1 MQIQDIYSQSDMLH
15 LTKDD
20 FDQIKDAVD
29 ISTDVDSAEYLYA
42 NLNKLLDVELANKII
57 KNKALAG
64 QISVK
69 WYNFVYEGT
78 LTQESLKARLE
89 SEAVGYNVPLRNI
102 DINLVE
108 NNIAT
113 VYNEENVYI
122 IKIIL
127 SAGKKKISDG
137 VQIQQIPIKTSIIV
151 KIDIENCWVEI
162 RAKDNLCTKVTKI
175 LETKLGIIN
184 LCDVRILK
192 NYHNDINAFKEDLI
206 NGFWNSYRANPS
218 ENIELTENDQIA
230 IVSIIRAI
238 DEFLN
243 GKNVDEKI
251 KVQILANK
259 LENVNIDTEGM
270 SLESLIL
277 AGIDNLALKV
287 RPESNVD
294 LGKQTLYALLKEEV
308 LENTG
313 HITFSNVDGGPQYT
327 LQVGKSTNSIYF
339 MSSVTEEVIE
349 YIREKI
355 L

>member
-113 VYNEENVYI
+113 VYNEENVC
-122 IKIIL
+122 L
-127 SAGKKKISDG
+127 
-137 VQIQQIPIKTSIIV
+137 VH
-151 KIDIENCWVEI
+151 W
-162 RAKDNLCTKVTKI
+162 
-175 LETKLGIIN
+175 
-184 LCDVRILK
+184 RIL
-192 NYHNDINAFKEDLI
+192 
-206 NGFWNSYRANPS
+206 
-218 ENIELTENDQIA
+218 
-230 IVSIIRAI
+230 IVVALDALKSITYIRRKQKWI
-238 DEFLN
+238 
-243 GKNVDEKI
+243 
-251 KVQILANK
+251 
-259 LENVNIDTEGM
+259 
-270 SLESLIL
+270 
-277 AGIDNLALKV
+277 IDN
-287 RPESNVD
+287 
-294 LGKQTLYALLKEEV
+294 
-308 LENTG
+308 
-313 HITFSNVDGGPQYT
+313 IF
-327 LQVGKSTNSIYF
+327 
-339 MSSVTEEVIE
+339 
-349 YIREKI
+349 KI
-355 L
+355 